1 MTRRRAAFFLLRAD
15 YFGRTFED
23 GILRALDRAGFD
35 VDVFAPDG
43 DVPQSLYPHVQRRAV
58 TYRRSWLQANVR
70 PGRWRTYDL
79 FLGTVDLPMAFA
91 GVLAGLAR
99 RPVVTA
105 CDEIFLGGYEGQAR
119 TVYWKGLTRWAMRHS
134 AFTVITDPVRIPL
147 QREYADL
154 PVTHELVQYPCCY
167 AEPYAGPSR
176 EEVRGR
182 LGVAEDELLLSC
194 TGSFTSWNG
203 AQWIVPLAG
212 REGVRVLVQTAGARE
227 PVVDALLARTE
238 GVLHRPERLG
248 FREAAELT
256 VAADVSFV
264 GYLSPFPQFQYMGV
278 SSQKLCTSLWLG
290 VPVIATR
297 QESFAFVEE
306 LGCGVLIDSE
316 AELAGAIARIRAD
329 REGYASRANAA
340 VAAYI
345 RPAERLEALA
355 ERFRNV

>member
-23 GILRALDRAGFD
+23 GIIRALDLAGFD

-43 DVPQSLYPHVQRRAV
+43 ALPQTLYPHVQRREV
-58 TYRRSWLQANVR
+58 TYRRSWLQAQVR
-70 PGRWRTYDL
+70 PGRWRVYDL

-91 GVLAGLAR
+91 GTLAGIAR

-105 CDEIFLGGYEGQAR
+105 CDEIFIGGYEGDAR
-119 TVYWKGLTRWAMRHS
+119 TYWKAMTRWGMRQS

-154 PVTHELVQYPCCY
+154 PADHEFVQYPCCY
-167 AEPYAGPSR
+167 ADPYAGPSR
-176 EEVRGR
+176 EEVRGA
-182 LGVAEDELLLSC
+182 LGVADDELLLSC

-212 REGVRVLVQTAGARE
+212 RDGLRVLVQTAGARE
-227 PVVDALLARTE
+227 PVTDALLARTP
-238 GVLHRPERLG
+238 GVLYHPERLG

-264 GYLSPFPQFQYMGV
+264 GYLSPFPQFRHMGV

-290 VPVIATR
+290 VPAIATR
-297 QESFAFVEE
+297 QESFAFVED
-306 LGCGVLIDSE
+306 LGCGVLIDHE
-316 AELAGAIARIRAD
+316 DELPAAIARIRAD
-329 REGYASRANAA
+329 REGYSARAKTA
-340 VAAYI
+340 VGAYV

-355 ERFRNV
+355 ERFRRV